1 MKVARYS
8 AGAGPRV
15 GLVDGTSIVELGS
28 FSVLDV
34 VAGTVPVA
42 ADAPRHTIADVTL
55 LCPAA
60 PLVRNAFCV
69 GWNYLR
75 HFEEGRH
82 RNSSITE
89 LPARPTFFTKSTGA
103 IIGPNDPIEAH
114 APVTSMLDW
123 EVELALLIGK
133 EGRDIAE
140 SDAMEHV
147 AGFMVALD
155 VTARDVTK
163 AHGGQWFRGKS
174 LDNTAPV
181 GPWLVTPDE
190 LADFGERRITC
201 RLNGEV
207 VQSAFLSDMYF
218 SIPRVIAELSQ
229 GLTLRMGDL
238 IFTGTPEGTGIGR
251 QPARFLAEG
260 DRLEA
265 EIDGVGSL
273 LSDVIGRYPPVV
285 DTPDIFDYVY

>member
-1 MKVARYS
+1 VE
-8 AGAGPRV
+8 GG
-15 GLVDGTSIVELGS
+15 SIVELGP

-42 ADAPRHTIADVTL
+42 ADAPRHAITDVTL
-55 LCPAA
+55 LSPAA

-75 HFEEGRH
+75 HFEEGRS

-89 LPARPTFFTKSTGA
+89 PPDRPTFFTKATGA

-123 EVELALLIGK
+123 EVELALLIRRG
-133 EGRDIAE
+133 GRDIAE
-140 SDAMEHV
+140 SNAMDHV

-155 VTARDVTK
+155 VTARDVTR

-190 LADFGERRITC
+190 LPDFGQRRITC

-207 VQSAFLSDMYF
+207 VQSALLADMYF
-218 SIPRVIAELSQ
+218 SIPRVIAELSA
-229 GLTLRMGDL
+229 GLTLRPGDL
-238 IFTGTPEGTGIGR
+238 ILTGTPEGTGIGR
-251 QPARFLAEG
+251 QPARFLTEG
-260 DRLEA
+260 DLLEA
-265 EIDGVGSL
+265 EVEGIGNLQSEVVGH
-273 LSDVIGRYPPVV
+273 VPTVV
-285 DTPDIFDYVY
+285 DSADIFDYVYEPTSSGGPLA